1 MHPSVVKHQRLPVSH
16 LLLVLLVMGIWGT
29 NFVFMRWAVDLVPPI
44 TFATLR
50 FATVSLCL
58 VLVVPRPRVPTR
70 LLLGYG
76 LFSFFSQFALLFG
89 AIAAGMPAGLASLV
103 IQSQVFFTLLFA
115 VLWYSER
122 PHLVQIVGVCLG
134 LLGIGVVALDL
145 GQTTSLLGFFMTVAA
160 AASWA
165 SGNMFIKAMGQTA
178 AVPMV
183 TWGSLIAAIALLP
196 LSLVL
201 EGTAGWQ
208 AAWVSLTD
216 PSLLLWVC
224 LLVNAFGASLIGY
237 SGWSWLLRRHP
248 ASQVAPFT
256 LLVPV
261 FGLGSS
267 ALLLGETLSP
277 AKWLGIGLVF
287 LGLALIQAK
296 PGRTNDA
303 G

>member
-1 MHPSVVKHQRLPVSH
+1 MNHQRLPPTH

-29 NFVFMRWAVDLVPPI
+29 NFVFMRWAVDLVPPM

-50 FATVSLCL
+50 FATISLSL
-58 VLVVPRPRVPTR
+58 MWFIPRPAVPTR

-76 LFSFFSQFALLFG
+76 LFSFFAQFALLFG
-89 AIAAGMPAGLASLV
+89 AIAMGMPAGLASLV

-115 VLWYSER
+115 VLWTHER
-122 PHLVQIVGVCLG
+122 PHPVQLIGIG
-134 LLGIGVVALDL
+134 LGILGIAAVALDV
-145 GQTTSLLGFFMTVAA
+145 GQTSSMLGFVMTIAA

-183 TWGSLIAAIALLP
+183 TWGSLVAAAALLP
-196 LSLVL
+196 LSLIV
-201 EGTAGWQ
+201 EGSAGWGQ
-208 AAWVSLTD
+208 VWFHLTN
-216 PSLLLWVC
+216 PTPIFWLC
-224 LLVNAFGASLIGY
+224 ILVNAYGASLIGY

-261 FGLGSS
+261 FGLGS
-267 ALLLGETLSP
+267 AAWLLGETISSG
-277 AKWLGIGLVF
+277 KWLGIAMVF
-287 LGLALIQAK
+287 VGLALTQAK
-296 PGRTNDA
+296 PSRTHHA
-303 G
+303 R